1 MKKTNRRLSAVLIT
15 LTVMLLLLVILFF
28 AFQISNVEVTGNEQY
43 TAEEIKS
50 YVLSNS
56 FDNNSIVL
64 YIKTKLGM
72 TKDIP
77 FVQKYSVQI
86 KSFNTVKITVYEK
99 DVAGYIEYMGHYMYF
114 DKDGLVVESSDE
126 IIEGVPLV
134 SGLKYDYI
142 ILGENIPVEN
152 EEVFNMLLEVSQ
164 MLTKVEITVD
174 KIYVAENLDVTLSI
188 GSVRVN
194 LGQDDLNEKLSDLK
208 DMYDNLEGYS
218 GTLDMMELDTDG
230 HGYTMKVDN

>member
-1 MKKTNRRLSAVLIT
+1 MKKINRRLTAFLII
-15 LTVMLLLLVILFF
+15 LTVLLIALIILFF

-43 TAEEIKS
+43 TAQEIEK

-56 FDNNSIVL
+56 FDNNAIVL
-64 YIKTKLGM
+64 YIKTKLGI
-72 TKDIP
+72 TNDIP
-77 FVQKYSVQI
+77 FVQKYSIQI
-86 KSFNTVKITVYEK
+86 KSYNTIKITVYEK

-126 IIEGVPLV
+126 IIDGIPLV

-164 MLTKVEITVD
+164 MLTKVDITVD
-174 KIYVAENLDVTLSI
+174 KIYVAENLDVTLDI
-188 GSVRVN
+188 GNVKVS

-208 DMYDNLEGYS
+208 DMYNNLEGYS
-218 GTLDMMELDTDG
+218 GTLDMTELDTDG
-230 HGYTMKVDN
+230 NGYTMKVDN